1 MPSTELPPAVDE
13 HDGDVDGQFSNDPAV
28 EELELPPGVEEA
40 RVQTQDLREILRM
53 LSSNE
58 QALDQRMMQD
68 NDTRVQ
74 TRDQLEQIKHVLE
87 AIQLRQ
93 LRDDEIHQSMRGVD
107 EARVQTQDLK
117 EILRMLSSNEQALDQ
132 RMMQTRVQTQDQ
144 LEQIKHVL
152 EAIQLRQL
160 RDDEIHQSI
169 IGELVDV
176 HQKLDE
182 LQTANVVQKM
192 QMADVL
198 LLLSSP
204 CTCPA
209 HPEPPPMLAPG
220 PPTLAPGLPAAQH
233 WWCRRAQ
240 PAQPAQAV
248 QPAAQPEHGVSS
260 ALPSP
265 APPHGARPDTLEF
278 AQLRALEAAEDMA
291 AAAAAAAATFS
302 AATRKPPTP
311 LVVQPG
317 QPPPLQP
324 ARTPFLSV
332 APVYSVQEAQLV
344 EQAARAAATAA
355 GWAVAAPPLA
365 PLAPPGWAV
374 AAPPPAAEPW
384 FMVRRGPDNA
394 RFCALCWSAWF
405 KFVRLSFHLLY
416 LDVFL
421 FFTGSTASPA
431 APMK

>member
-1 MPSTELPPAVDE
+1 MLSTELPPAVDE
-13 HDGDVDGQFSNDPAV
+13 HDRDVDGQFSNDPAV

-324 ARTPFLSV
+324 ASTPFLSV